1 MVYTRKK
8 RATYFGNIKTL
19 EKVHGFKRF
28 DINPIILISKII
40 IITLLFLIATGA
52 LEIIKISPTTNTD
65 YVIVIDS
72 SSSMANTDLKPNRL
86 EAAKN
91 IASEWLNLLSNNTRV
106 GLVVFSDSIDK
117 YKELTFNKKEIEN
130 EIKNIQINY
139 SKTGTNLNFAL
150 NTAFRILNESKKNK
164 TVFLLTDGTEN
175 ISQETIRNAQ
185 VNGIKIYSFGLGAK
199 TNEETLKQIAELKRE
214 LGEDVNISEYYDPLE
229 FDFKILQQLS
239 EKTNGE
245 AFKINDEKEL
255 YNTIKQST
263 LEKQSIKLNT
273 TYYVVLLLIL
283 LLIFEFILYGKYG
296 AL

>member
-8 RATYFGNIKTL
+8 RATYFGNIKTI
-19 EKVHGFKRF
+19 EKVQGFKRF
-28 DINPIILISKII
+28 DINPIILVSKII

-72 SSSMANTDLKPNRL
+72 SSSMANTDLQPNRL

-91 IASEWLNLLSNNTRV
+91 IAEEWLNLLSNNTRV
-106 GLVVFSDSIDK
+106 GLVVFSEDIEK
-117 YKELTFNKKEIEN
+117 YKELTFNKKSIGEEIN
-130 EIKNIQINY
+130 TIKINY
-139 SKTGTNLNFAL
+139 SRTGTNLNYAL
-150 NTAFRILNESKKNK
+150 NTAFRILNDSKKNK

-175 ISQETIRNAQ
+175 ISEETIRNAQ
-185 VNGIKIYSFGLGAK
+185 INGIKIYSFGLGAK

-214 LGEDVNISEYYDPLE
+214 LGEDINISEYYDPLE
-229 FDFKILQQLS
+229 FDFRILEDLS
-239 EKTNGE
+239 QKTGGE
-245 AFKINDEKEL
+245 AFKIDDEKQL
-255 YNTIKQST
+255 YETIKKST

-273 TYYVVLLLIL
+273 TYYIVLLLIL

-296 AL
+296 GL